1 MRLSTLSFV
10 NHFAFAER
18 VEKGIIDFYIMRKKD
33 YIQIQGKIEES
44 SFWVLMRVGVKVDKP
59 NYNPGHTV
67 EFEELITSTG
77 RPLYD
82 LAKCLERNAYILG
95 ELRDGMKQCNR
106 DNKLKI

>member
-10 NHFAFAER
+10 NHFAFAEH
-18 VEKGIIDFYIMRKKD
+18 VDEGTINFYIMRKKD
-33 YIQIQGKIEES
+33 YVQIQGKIEES
-44 SFWVLMRVGVKVDKP
+44 GFWVLMRVDIKTKP
-59 NYNPGHTV
+59 NYSPGHAI
-67 EFEELITSTG
+67 EFEELINSTG

-95 ELRDGMKQCNR
+95 ELKDGMQQCRR